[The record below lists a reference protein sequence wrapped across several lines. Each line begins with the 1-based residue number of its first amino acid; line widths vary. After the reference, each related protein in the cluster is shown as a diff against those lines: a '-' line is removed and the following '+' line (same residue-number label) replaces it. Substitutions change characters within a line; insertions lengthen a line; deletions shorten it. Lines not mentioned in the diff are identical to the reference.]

1 MPPLEA
7 FKALITVFVGHAHD
21 GDPHGLAFYDISRA
35 HFYGVATR
43 RLWVELPDEE
53 KIGDKEP
60 M

>member
-1 MPPLEA
+1 MPPLKA

-21 GDPHGLAFYDISRA
+21 GDSHELAFYDISRA
-35 HFYGVATR
+35 HVCGVAMR